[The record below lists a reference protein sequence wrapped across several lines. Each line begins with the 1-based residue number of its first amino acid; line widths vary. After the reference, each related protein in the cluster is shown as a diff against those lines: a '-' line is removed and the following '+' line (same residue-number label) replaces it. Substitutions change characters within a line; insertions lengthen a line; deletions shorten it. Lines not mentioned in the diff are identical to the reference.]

1 MHTVPAAVIAAGS
14 QGRVHA
20 HAYSLVPGVEIVGV
34 ADVDAATA
42 AATADRYGA
51 RTYTD
56 YRDLIATERPA
67 LLSIC
72 TPPAMHREVLEFAIE
87 HGVRG
92 VHCEKPVALTYGDA
106 RAMIAMAAEAGV
118 LLSIN
123 HQRRF
128 DELHV
133 AVKAAIDAGEIGDI
147 VGLEGYCGNLFD
159 WGSHILD
166 LLFFYQGDV
175 AAEAVLAQIDVA
187 ARKRVYG
194 ALTETAGVVHV
205 RYANGVNGIVLTG
218 RDYDRLSPLGT
229 NGILIS
235 GRTGRIEIFDEVAT
249 IRSEGRPARRIE
261 ASVDDAFR
269 IDLGGANPYI
279 IQGTA
284 RAIAELAAAIH
295 PDASA
300 LDLALTLDARH
311 GLAAAEVI
319 FASYESSARRGRVTL
334 PLDVDDNALA
344 RGLEL
349 GYWTPTADLVST
361 F

>member
-1 MHTVPAAVIAAGS
+1 MRTIPAAVIAAGS

-20 HAYSLVPGVEIVGV
+20 HAYSLVPGVEVVGV

-56 YRDLIATERPA
+56 YRDLILTERPE

-72 TPPAMHREVLEFAIE
+72 TPPSMHREVLEFAIAN
-87 HGVRG
+87 GVRG
-92 VHCEKPVALTYGDA
+92 VHCEKPVALSFGDA
-106 RAMIAMAAEAGV
+106 RAMVQLAAEAGV
-118 LLSIN
+118 RLSIN

-147 VGLEGYCGNLFD
+147 VGVEGYCGNLFD
-159 WGSHILD
+159 WGSHVVD
-166 LLFFYQGDV
+166 LLFFHQGDV
-175 AAEAVLAQIDVA
+175 PAEAVLAQIDVA

-194 ALTETAGVVHV
+194 ALTETAGVVHI

-218 RDYDRLSPLGT
+218 RDYERLSPFGT
-229 NGILIS
+229 NGILIT

-249 IRSEGRPARRIE
+249 IRSEQGVRRIE
-261 ASVDDAFR
+261 ASVDDAYR
-269 IDLGGANPYI
+269 IDLGGANPFI
-279 IQGTA
+279 IQGTS
-284 RAIAELAAAIH
+284 RAIAELARAIDD
-295 PDASA
+295 PDAT
-300 LDLALTLDARH
+300 LTLDATH

-334 PLDVDDNALA
+334 PLDVDDNALE

-349 GYWTPTADLVST
+349 GYWTPTTDLVST